1 MPRPS
6 LKAERRAGILDAY
19 GRCVA
24 RHGVEGATL
33 EKIAEEAGL
42 ARALIRHNVGNKDD
56 LLEAFLDRFLGR
68 ATEATKS
75 LIESL
80 PRDDRVTTMIEWL
93 FDPQFADVQEIS
105 VTNALVT
112 AAIER
117 PNLAKRLRSWT
128 SGFIASIGMELK
140 DAYPDADDETI
151 DAVATGISG
160 IYFSFDTMM
169 PLGGMSRLR
178 RSSETAAR
186 LLVSA
191 LEP

>member
-1 MPRPS
+1 M
-6 LKAERRAGILDAY
+6 
-19 GRCVA
+19 
-24 RHGVEGATL
+24 EGATL
-33 EKIAEEAGL
+33 EKIAEQAGL

-117 PNLAKRLRSWT
+117 PKLAKRLRSWT

-160 IYFSFDTMM
+160 IYFSVDTMM